1 MLINFWKE
9 NILLEGII
17 KIILYDEEFLI
28 KINLKV
34 LLEYIGINVLDECDI
49 EILLY
54 VVKRFLIF
62 YVVSDFI
69 WNGE

>member
-1 MLINFWKE
+1 M
-9 NILLEGII
+9 I

-34 LLEYIGINVLDECDI
+34 LLEDIGINVLDECDI

-54 VVKRFLIF
+54 VVKGFLIF
-62 YVVSDFI
+62 NIVSDFI
-69 WNGE
+69 

>member
-1 MLINFWKE
+1 M
-9 NILLEGII
+9 I

-34 LLEYIGINVLDECDI
+34 LLEGIRINVLDDCDI

-54 VVKRFLIF
+54 VVKRFLII
-62 YVVSDFI
+62 YLVSDFI